1 MPERWRVMSVTL
13 FSAKAPYEGTWRAY
27 INRSQVWTAVGM
39 WAWLLHRITGLAL
52 VFYILLHVVLMGTF
66 LLQGR
71 SAFDA
76 LLGLL
81 MGNPFFQGL
90 DLLLTAAVLYHGAN
104 GIRLLLFDLGLGFNR
119 QKEIFWTFMILA
131 ALVYAAVLWVMV
143 PEILGRWR

>member
-1 MPERWRVMSVTL
+1 MAFFTGKTL
-13 FSAKAPYEGTWRAY
+13 YDGAWRAY
-27 INRSQVWTAVGM
+27 VNRSQVWNAVGM

-52 VFYILLHVVLMGTF
+52 VFYILLHILLMGTF

-76 LLGLL
+76 LLSLL
-81 MGNPFFQGL
+81 MGNPFFLGL

-104 GIRLLLFDLGLGFNR
+104 GIRLLLFDLGVGFNR
-119 QKEIFWTFMILA
+119 QKEIFWTFMALA

-143 PEILGRWR
+143 PEILARWR